1 MLDATLIAS
10 AALLGLAGT
19 PHCAAMCAVPCA
31 AATGAG
37 RLNLLA
43 FQGARVLGYAL
54 LGAVAAGSIGALALL
69 SQWSPAL
76 RPMWSLLHALILVL
90 GLWMLWQGRQPAWM
104 ASIGRAPAPVAA
116 GRWQPVSGPLRAA
129 AAGSLWA
136 AWPCGLLQSA
146 LLVASL
152 SGSAAAGAGAMAA
165 FALASSGGLIAAPW
179 AWQWLRRNQGR
190 AAVERALVRAA
201 GALLVLGSTFALG
214 HGIWHDVAVFCG
226 LA

>member
-19 PHCAAMCAVPCA
+19 PHCAAMCGAPCA
-31 AATGAG
+31 AATGSG
-37 RLNLLA
+37 RSNPWL
-43 FQGARVLGYAL
+43 FQGGRVLGYAMA
-54 LGAVAAGSIGALALL
+54 GAVAAGSVGALGLV

-76 RPMWSLLHALILVL
+76 RSVWTLLHAMILVL

-104 ASIGRAPAPVAA
+104 ASIGRAPAPAVA
-116 GRWQPVSGPLRAA
+116 GGWQTVRGPLRAA
-129 AAGSLWA
+129 TAGALWVG
-136 AWPCGLLQSA
+136 WPCGLLQSA

-179 AWQWLRRNQGR
+179 AWQWLRRARGGPG
-190 AAVERALVRAA
+190 VERGLVRAA
-201 GALLVLGSTFALG
+201 GALLVGGSAFALG
-214 HGIWHDVAVFCG
+214 RGIWHDVAVFCG